1 MVVQEAHKG
10 PSRQVLLQGL
20 EQLLW
25 ISELCSTEDCSQP
38 LDATTKYERYPPA
51 NVGLTKSVG
60 GGGTWGLLLCHTTH
74 LQIVAASISIIIRW
88 L

>member
-51 NVGLTKSVG
+51 NVGSQNQSG
-60 GGGTWGLLLCHTTH
+60 GGAPAVSYYVTYFTY
-74 LQIVAASISIIIRW
+74 RW
-88 L
+88 WQHQLA